1 MMAKKIKV
9 WLNNELNECLHCTD
23 VITFYHIFVTELV
36 FPFFVFKYQNHFE
49 FPRMVSEVPVQKFW
63 KGKGGRGVIKDP
75 LERKVL
81 GGGGG
86 ANQRV
91 FRGGWTFSG
100 TTQCAPLLLCGS
112 CAHWLVQRVDASTS
126 KLLQVPTHGQI
137 WWHPHRDTVRDQTSW
152 TFTSNV

>member
-1 MMAKKIKV
+1 MMAKRIKV
-9 WLNNELNECLHCTD
+9 WLNNELNECLRYTD

-36 FPFFVFKYQNHFE
+36 FSFFVFRYQIHFE

-63 KGKGGRGVIKDP
+63 KGKGGAGH
-75 LERKVL
+75 
-81 GGGGG
+81 
-86 ANQRV
+86 QRPPGTESPV
-91 FRGGWTFSG
+91 GWWGCKSKSRPGRWIFSG

-112 CAHWLVQRVDASTS
+112 CAHWLVQRVDASKS
-126 KLLQVPTHGQI
+126 KLLHVPTHGQI